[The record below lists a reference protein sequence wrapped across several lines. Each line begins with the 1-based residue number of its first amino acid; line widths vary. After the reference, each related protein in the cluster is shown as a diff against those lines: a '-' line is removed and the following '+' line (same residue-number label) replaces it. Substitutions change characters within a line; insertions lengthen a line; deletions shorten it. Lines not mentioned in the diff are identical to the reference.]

1 MIRSLYTIN
10 RSLNVIQKKQENTS
24 SNIVNANTPG
34 YKFQGVLQ
42 STMESREMINYAG
55 GNNKNL
61 RNPLGQ
67 FVFGNQV
74 DGYFRNFSNG
84 TFYETGNDTDFA
96 INGNGFFTI
105 ELNDGQI
112 AYTRN
117 GNFIISENNELTTIE
132 GYRVL
137 GANGYIN
144 PNDENYNFLISDIDD
159 YNTFISIGDSLFV
172 TQAPTNIIE
181 TEVKNGYLESSN
193 VNMVDEMVKLI
204 EITREFEA
212 NQKLMHVADETLSK
226 AVNEVGKV

>member
-74 DGYFRNFSNG
+74 DGYFRNFSSG
-84 TFYETGNDTDFA
+84 AFYETGNDTDFA

-117 GNFIISENNELTTIE
+117 GNFIINENNELTTIE

-144 PNDENYNFLISDIDD
+144 ANDENYNFLISDIDD

>member
-74 DGYFRNFSNG
+74 DGYFRNFSSG
-84 TFYETGNDTDFA
+84 AFYETGNDTDFA

-117 GNFIISENNELTTIE
+117 GNFIINENNELTTIE

-144 PNDENYNFLISDIDD
+144 PNDENYNFLISDIED
-159 YNTFISIGDSLFV
+159 YDTFISIGDSLFV